1 MLEKRKKSSYNI
13 LILTASNLVLQII
26 GFIYRMM
33 LTRLVGTEAMG
44 LNSLVMQIYSVAVSV
59 CIPGMSIAIITLC
72 GRLSSSGTYTVKRLV
87 RMAFMVYLLLFIC
100 IAAPIILLRETI
112 AEVLIGE
119 REVAVTLLLL
129 PICIFLTGIENL
141 FKAIHIGTGKAS
153 ITAVSELIEQSA
165 RFVFVL
171 ILLKNV
177 SNSSNASSVT
187 VIMLGMVLSE
197 LFSVGALA
205 GSYRREYCTVEIN
218 CKPNMTSNITIY
230 DYLIILIP
238 ATLTGIASNAF
249 ESASSLLLPSRLLLA
264 GYSRNAAL
272 STIGVLSGVATPL
285 VTMPFC
291 FVMASNNVRLPE
303 ISAAFCSNDEVE
315 FKKLISSS
323 FTAAAI
329 AVLLINLPLL
339 PFLQK
344 LSKYFFGITPNQVII
359 NLLSF
364 KTAIIYFQ
372 VTSVMVLNAMMKQ
385 GLVLAFA
392 LIGEFIQLVLIYV
405 LSANPFLHIYGYV
418 IAMILGECLRLI
430 FNLLAIKREVYIK
443 FKMG

>member
-1 MLEKRKKSSYNI
+1 MLEKREKSSYNI
-13 LILTASNLVLQII
+13 LILTMSNLVLQII

-72 GRLSSSGTYTVKRLV
+72 GRLSSSGTYTVKCLV
-87 RMAFMVYLLLFIC
+87 RMAFTVYLVLFTC
-100 IAAPIILLRETI
+100 IAAPIILFRETI
-112 AEVLIGE
+112 AERLIGE
-119 REVAVTLLLL
+119 RGVALTLLLL

-141 FKAIHIGTGKAS
+141 FKAVHIGTGKAS
-153 ITAVSELIEQSA
+153 VTAVSELIEQSA
-165 RFVFVL
+165 RFIFVL
-171 ILLKNV
+171 ILLKNISDG
-177 SNSSNASSVT
+177 SNTSSVT
-187 VIMLGMVLSE
+187 MIMLGMVLSE
-197 LFSVGALA
+197 LFSVGTLA
-205 GSYRREYCTVEIN
+205 GSYKREYSEIGIGG
-218 CKPNMTSNITIY
+218 KANMNSNVKLY
-230 DYLIILIP
+230 DYLIILVP
-238 ATLTGIASNAF
+238 ATLTGIASTAF
-249 ESASSLLLPSRLLLA
+249 ESISSLLLPGRLLLS
-264 GYSRNAAL
+264 GYFRNTAL
-272 STIGVLSGVATPL
+272 SAIGVLNGVATPL

-303 ISAAFCSNDEVE
+303 ISAAFCCNDKAVL
-315 FKKLISSS
+315 KRLVGSS
-323 FTAAAI
+323 FMAAATAAF
-329 AVLLINLPLL
+329 LINLPLL

-344 LSKYFFGITPNQVII
+344 LSKYFFGITPNQAII

-418 IAMILGECLRLI
+418 IAMIIGECLRLI
-430 FNLLAIKREVYIK
+430 FNLLAIKREVDIR

>member
-1 MLEKRKKSSYNI
+1 MLEKREKSSYNI
-13 LILTASNLVLQII
+13 LILTMSNLVLQII

-44 LNSLVMQIYSVAVSV
+44 LNLLVMQIYSVAVSV

-72 GRLSSSGTYTVKRLV
+72 GRLSSSGTYTVKCLV
-87 RMAFMVYLLLFIC
+87 RMAFTVYLVLFTC
-100 IAAPIILLRETI
+100 IAAPIILFRETI
-112 AEVLIGE
+112 AERLIGE
-119 REVAVTLLLL
+119 RGVALTLLLL

-141 FKAIHIGTGKAS
+141 FKAVHIGTGKAS
-153 ITAVSELIEQSA
+153 VTAVSELIEQSA
-165 RFVFVL
+165 RFIFVL
-171 ILLKNV
+171 ILLKNISDG
-177 SNSSNASSVT
+177 SNTSSVT
-187 VIMLGMVLSE
+187 MIMLGMVLSE
-197 LFSVGALA
+197 LFSVGTLA
-205 GSYRREYCTVEIN
+205 GSYKREYSEIGIGG
-218 CKPNMTSNITIY
+218 KANMNSNVNLY
-230 DYLIILIP
+230 DYLIILVP
-238 ATLTGIASNAF
+238 ATLTGIASTAF
-249 ESASSLLLPSRLLLA
+249 ESISSLLLPGRLLLA
-264 GYSRNAAL
+264 GYFRNTAL
-272 STIGVLSGVATPL
+272 SAIGVLNGVATPL

-303 ISAAFCSNDEVE
+303 ISAAFCCNDKAVL
-315 FKKLISSS
+315 KRLVGSS
-323 FTAAAI
+323 FMAAATAAF
-329 AVLLINLPLL
+329 LINLPLL

-344 LSKYFFGITPNQVII
+344 LSKYFFGITPNQAII

-418 IAMILGECLRLI
+418 IAMIIGECLRLI
-430 FNLLAIKREVYIK
+430 FNLLAIKREVDIR

>member
-1 MLEKRKKSSYNI
+1 MLEKREKSSYNI
-13 LILTASNLVLQII
+13 LILTMSNLVLQII

-72 GRLSSSGTYTVKRLV
+72 GRLSSSGTYTVKCLV
-87 RMAFMVYLLLFIC
+87 RMAFTVYLVLFTC
-100 IAAPIILLRETI
+100 IAAPIILFRETI
-112 AEVLIGE
+112 AERLIGE
-119 REVAVTLLLL
+119 RGVALTLLLL

-141 FKAIHIGTGKAS
+141 FKAVHIGTGKAS
-153 ITAVSELIEQSA
+153 VTAVSELIEQSA
-165 RFVFVL
+165 RFIFVL
-171 ILLKNV
+171 ILLKNISDG
-177 SNSSNASSVT
+177 SNTSSVT
-187 VIMLGMVLSE
+187 MIMLGMVLSE
-197 LFSVGALA
+197 LFSVGTLA
-205 GSYRREYCTVEIN
+205 GSYKREYSEIGIGG
-218 CKPNMTSNITIY
+218 KANMNSNVKLY
-230 DYLIILIP
+230 DYLIILVP
-238 ATLTGIASNAF
+238 ATLTGIASTAF
-249 ESASSLLLPSRLLLA
+249 ESISSLLLPGRLLLS
-264 GYSRNAAL
+264 GYFRNTAL
-272 STIGVLSGVATPL
+272 SAIGVLNGVATPL

-303 ISAAFCSNDEVE
+303 ISAAFCCNDKAVL
-315 FKKLISSS
+315 KRLVGSS
-323 FTAAAI
+323 FMAAATAAF
-329 AVLLINLPLL
+329 LINLPLL

-344 LSKYFFGITPNQVII
+344 LSKYFFGITPNQTII

-418 IAMILGECLRLI
+418 IAMIIGECLRLI
-430 FNLLAIKREVYIK
+430 FNLLAIKREVDIR

>member
-1 MLEKRKKSSYNI
+1 M
-13 LILTASNLVLQII
+13 SNLILQII

-72 GRLSSSGTYTVKRLV
+72 GRLSSSGTYTVKCLV
-87 RMAFMVYLLLFIC
+87 RMAFTVYLVLFTC
-100 IAAPIILLRETI
+100 IAAPIILFRETI
-112 AEVLIGE
+112 AERLIGE
-119 REVAVTLLLL
+119 RGVALTLLLL

-141 FKAIHIGTGKAS
+141 FKAVHIGTGKAS
-153 ITAVSELIEQSA
+153 VTAVSELIEQSA
-165 RFVFVL
+165 RLIFVL
-171 ILLKNV
+171 ILLKNISDG
-177 SNSSNASSVT
+177 SNTSSVT
-187 VIMLGMVLSE
+187 MIMLGMVLSE
-197 LFSVGALA
+197 LFSVGTLA
-205 GSYRREYCTVEIN
+205 GSYKREYSEIGIGG
-218 CKPNMTSNITIY
+218 KANMNSNVKLY
-230 DYLIILIP
+230 DYLIILVP
-238 ATLTGIASNAF
+238 ATLTGIASTAF
-249 ESASSLLLPSRLLLA
+249 ESISSLLLPGRLLLS
-264 GYSRNAAL
+264 GYFRNTAL
-272 STIGVLSGVATPL
+272 SAIGVLNGVATPL

-303 ISAAFCSNDEVE
+303 ISAAFCCNDKAVL
-315 FKKLISSS
+315 KRLVGSS
-323 FTAAAI
+323 FMAAATAAF
-329 AVLLINLPLL
+329 LINLPLL

-344 LSKYFFGITPNQVII
+344 LSKYFFGITPNQAII

-418 IAMILGECLRLI
+418 IAMIIGECLRLI
-430 FNLLAIKREVYIK
+430 FNLLAIKREVDIR